1 LKVVVNYQTLSPDP
15 TSESAKRHMID
26 ACVQSAKIKGYND
39 ACGVLRGTLFLSEE
53 PLSLDD
59 LAKETGYSKSTVCVN
74 INLLENLGIAQ
85 RLVIPGDKRSWYVAV
100 SDTNSMKAA
109 LLTNI
114 KKEAQLILNALDRT
128 ERDLISCRA
137 NTEKIQSKI
146 EAMRHF
152 YKQTD
157 ELLGLI
163 SKFTTEELIDLL
175 SKAKV

>member
-1 LKVVVNYQTLSPDP
+1 MIPDP
-15 TSESAKRHMID
+15 TWEGAKRHIID
-26 ACVQSAKIKGYND
+26 ACVQTAKIKGFND

-59 LAKETGYSKSTVCVN
+59 LAKTTGYSKSTVCLN
-74 INLLENLGIAQ
+74 INLLENLGIAK
-85 RLVIPGDKRSWYVAV
+85 RIVIPGDKRSWYVAV
-100 SDTNSMKAA
+100 SDPNSMKAV

-114 KKEAQLILNALDRT
+114 KKEAQLILNALDQT

-137 NTEKIQSKI
+137 NTKKIQSKI
-146 EAMRHF
+146 AAMRHF

-157 ELLGLI
+157 ELLSLI
-163 SKFTTEELIDLL
+163 NRFTTEELIDIL